1 MSRSCKLSLVA
12 VSWPC
17 RKLLNSEL
25 PMTGSLVPV
34 MSGVRTSR
42 AVLCVCASVSSRRP
56 LDTESSVPG
65 RLLPLM
71 YSQSVANG
79 WESRSSVSRSKTSSS
94 LIFSGQ
100 CRGFVLVSQTS
111 FLRSFQLRLSHAS
124 RACFSDQSI
133 KPSYVRYFRK
143 YWRFFCA
150 GLLSAKVVSRQ
161 LFENRDKIL
170 AEVFWDRV

>member
-1 MSRSCKLSLVA
+1 
-12 VSWPC
+12 
-17 RKLLNSEL
+17 
-25 PMTGSLVPV
+25 

-42 AVLCVCASVSSRRP
+42 AVLCVCAGVSPRRP

-71 YSQSVANG
+71 SGICELNEQPSRSEDHSHSQSVANG

-133 KPSYVRYFRK
+133 KPSCVRYFRK
-143 YWRFFCA
+143 YWRFFALVFCRRRSLA
-150 GLLSAKVVSRQ
+150 GNCLKIEIRFWLKYFGTEFSSTC
-161 LFENRDKIL
+161 LFI
-170 AEVFWDRV
+170 AA